1 MVAMGEDIGRTE
13 PSQAAK
19 PVLTIDGAQF
29 SDLEGFYDEVSRNLI
44 PGASWGRNQNAF
56 NDILRGGF
64 GTPEGGFQL
73 RWKNS
78 DQSRERLGWEETIR
92 FVEKKLTTCH
102 PTNRPSVQADLES
115 ARRHEGETLFDL
127 IVEIIHD
134 HGPGG
139 PESEDGVLLTLE

>member
-1 MVAMGEDIGRTE
+1 MGREDVGRTV
-13 PSQAAK
+13 PPQPGK

-29 SDLEGFYDEVSRNLI
+29 SDLDGFYDEVSRNLI
-44 PGASWGRNQNAF
+44 PGAVWGRNQNAF
-56 NDILRGGF
+56 SDILRGGF

-73 RWKNS
+73 
-78 DQSRERLGWEETIR
+78 GWDETIR
-92 FVEKKLTTCH
+92 FIERKLTTCH

-127 IVEIIHD
+127 IVDIIHD

>member
-1 MVAMGEDIGRTE
+1 MRKGAGS
-13 PSQAAK
+13 SQVSNSK

-29 SDLEGFYDEVSRNLI
+29 SDLDGFYEEVSRHLI
-44 PGASWGRNQNAF
+44 PDRFWGRNLDAF

-64 GTPEGGFQL
+64 GTPQGGFQL

-92 FVEKKLTTCH
+92 FIERKLTTCH
-102 PTNRPSVQADLES
+102 PTNRPSVQADLEL
-115 ARRHEGETLFDL
+115 ARRHEGGTLFDL
-127 IVEIIHD
+127 IVEITHR

-139 PESEDGVLLTLE
+139 SESEDGVDLTLD